1 MYCRMT
7 KEQTMQNRPREPEPA
22 LTASRIVALPVEDL
36 IRALDR
42 QCRLS
47 PPKQLSSPEDLD
59 KAARLMSRC
68 TSLYAYLTE
77 MALYMENRKRQL
89 KASGAAKGEIEE
101 ALMKQKILT
110 SFAEF
115 AHQTSAVT
123 SRMASLKTMAQQEL
137 TMGRDPTWTK
147 KPEHVS

>member
-1 MYCRMT
+1 MT
-7 KEQTMQNRPREPEPA
+7 EEQTAQNYSHKLEPA
-22 LTASRIVALPVEDL
+22 LTAARIMELLVEDL

-59 KAARLMSRC
+59 RAAHLMSRC

>member
-1 MYCRMT
+1 MT
-7 KEQTMQNRPREPEPA
+7 EEQTAQNYSHKLEPA
-22 LTASRIVALPVEDL
+22 LTAARIMELPVEDL

-59 KAARLMSRC
+59 RAAHLMSRC

-89 KASGAAKGEIEE
+89 KASG
-101 ALMKQKILT
+101 
-110 SFAEF
+110 AEF

-147 KPEHVS
+147 KPEHMS